1 MDNLRQKKR
10 SFGSDAKNHKV
21 IWNHMDAVQTNA
33 SVADASTRL
42 LVHEALYSLYE
53 GVTCNDVAATGQ
65 WDCMPIVCPQGVR
78 RSFVDYGSWAFS
90 RHFCIRARSRNC
102 FLESSRTCL
111 RNTSRSMTPL
121 RSASPK

>member
-21 IWNHMDAVQTNA
+21 IWNHTDAVERNV
-33 SVADASTRL
+33 SVTDASTRL

-65 WDCMPIVCPQGVR
+65 WDCMPILCPQGVR
-78 RSFVDYGSWAFS
+78 RSSHLLTTVAGPFPGTFASGLAAETASW
-90 RHFCIRARSRNC
+90 RA
-102 FLESSRTCL
+102 LEH
-111 RNTSRSMTPL
+111 
-121 RSASPK
+121 A